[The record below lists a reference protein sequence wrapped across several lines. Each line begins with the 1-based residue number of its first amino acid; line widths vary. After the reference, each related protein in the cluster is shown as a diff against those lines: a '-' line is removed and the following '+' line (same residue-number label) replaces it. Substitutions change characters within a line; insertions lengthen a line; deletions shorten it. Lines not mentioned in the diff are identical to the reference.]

1 MKAIPWSLHFGVAVS
16 NTGDKLTESNHTL
29 WLRLKRHFTES
40 FAGELLQQRREHDA
54 DHIDEQRAKR
64 RRNAYRYVLLLL
76 AVILLPIVAHNIY
89 IRQVLPAAGAL
100 LLLGILMV
108 NILLLSLNRDAFLPP
123 PVVLLLIIALVLL
136 SLYYG
141 QNYNLYLMFPLL
153 VGLPVLLRTRWA
165 VFLGVLSGLL
175 VAPVVLT
182 QYNHTTAA
190 AVGIS
195 MGLTWLVSA
204 WLVFAMTEQSRR
216 LQGMA
221 VTDPLT
227 GAFNRR
233 YLELQAVR
241 CLSDWERYHRLSSLI
256 LIDIDHFKRINDR
269 FGHSVGDTVLI
280 RLVGLLQQ
288 RLRKVDIIC
297 RYGGEEFALLLS
309 ETPASMA
316 RHVAEEL
323 RRAVERAQMQPEGNL
338 TISVGLCDVTQAQ
351 DMEHWFK
358 LADAALYKAKRDG
371 RNRVEMA
378 PAASVPEAAVAKTLP
393 FWR

>member
-1 MKAIPWSLHFGVAVS
+1 
-16 NTGDKLTESNHTL
+16 
-29 WLRLKRHFTES
+29 
-40 FAGELLQQRREHDA
+40 LLQQRREQDSE
-54 DHIDEQRAKR
+54 HIDELRAKR

-89 IRQVLPAAGAL
+89 IRQLLPAVGAL

-108 NILLLSLNRDAFLPP
+108 NILLLSLNRDAFLAP

-153 VGLPVLLRTRWA
+153 VGLPVLLKTRWA

-182 QYNHTTAA
+182 QYDRTTAV

-216 LQGMA
+216 LKGMA
-221 VTDPLT
+221 VTDALT

-241 CLSDWERYHRLSSLI
+241 CVRDWDRYHHNASLV
-256 LIDIDHFKRINDR
+256 LLDIDHFKRVNDK
-269 FGHSVGDTVLI
+269 FGHGVGDVALT
-280 RLVGLLQQ
+280 RLVGLIQQ

-309 ETPASMA
+309 GTSASMA

-323 RRAVERAQMQPEGNL
+323 RRVVERAQILPEGNM
-338 TISVGLCDVTQAQ
+338 TISAGVCGVAHAQ

-358 LADAALYKAKRDG
+358 LADAALYQAKRNG
-371 RNRVEMA
+371 RNRVEVA
-378 PAASVPEAAVAKTLP
+378 PAIFEPPVAMAGTVPH
-393 FWR
+393 WR

>member
-1 MKAIPWSLHFGVAVS
+1 MGS
-16 NTGDKLTESNHTL
+16 NLTESNATL

-40 FAGELLQQRREHDA
+40 FAGELLQQRREKDGE
-54 DHIDEQRAKR
+54 HIDELRAKR

-89 IRQVLPAAGAL
+89 IRQLLPASGAL

-108 NILLLSLNRDAFLPP
+108 NILLLSANREAFLPP
-123 PVVLLLIIALVLL
+123 PVVLMLSIALVML

-141 QNYNLYLMFPLL
+141 QNYNLYLLFPLL
-153 VGLPVLLRTRWA
+153 VGLPVLLKTRWA

-182 QYNHTTAA
+182 QYDRTTAA

-216 LQGMA
+216 LKGMA
-221 VTDPLT
+221 VTDSLT

-241 CLSDWERYHRLSSLI
+241 CLRDWDRYNRSAALL
-256 LIDIDHFKRINDR
+256 LLDIDHFKHINDR
-269 FGHSVGDTVLI
+269 FGHGVGDEALS

-288 RLRKVDIIC
+288 RLRKVDIVC
-297 RYGGEEFALLLS
+297 RFGGEEFVLLLS
-309 ETPASMA
+309 ETSSALA

-323 RRAVERAQMQPEGNL
+323 RRVVERAKILPEGNL
-338 TISVGLCDVTQAQ
+338 TISVGVCDVTQAQ
-351 DMEHWFK
+351 DMDHWFK
-358 LADAALYKAKRDG
+358 LADAALYQAKRNG
-371 RNRVEMA
+371 RNRVEVATPSAA
-378 PAASVPEAAVAKTLP
+378 PVEPIANTLP
-393 FWR
+393 HWR

>member
-1 MKAIPWSLHFGVAVS
+1 M
-16 NTGDKLTESNHTL
+16 
-29 WLRLKRHFTES
+29 
-40 FAGELLQQRREHDA
+40 LQQRRETDGE
-54 DHIDEQRAKR
+54 HIDELRSKR
-64 RRNAYRYVLLLL
+64 RRHAYRYVLLLL
-76 AVILLPIVAHNIY
+76 AVILLPVVAHNIY
-89 IRQVLPAAGAL
+89 IRQLLPASGAL

-108 NILLLSLNRDAFLPP
+108 NILLLSVNRDAFLPP
-123 PVVLLLIIALVLL
+123 PVVLLLSIALVLL

-141 QNYNLYLMFPLL
+141 QNYNLYLLFPLL
-153 VGLPVLLRTRWA
+153 VALPVLLKTRWA

-182 QYNHTTAA
+182 QYDRTTAA

-216 LQGMA
+216 LKGMA
-221 VTDPLT
+221 VTDSLT

-241 CLSDWERYHRLSSLI
+241 CLRDWERYNRSASL
-256 LIDIDHFKRINDR
+256 LLLDIDHFKRINDK
-269 FGHSVGDTVLI
+269 FGHGVGDTALT
-280 RLVGLLQQ
+280 RLVGLIQQ

-297 RYGGEEFALLLS
+297 RFGGEEFVLLLS
-309 ETPASMA
+309 ETSCSMA

-323 RRAVERAQMQPEGNL
+323 RRVVERAQILPEGNL
-338 TISVGLCDVTQAQ
+338 TISVGVCDVTQAL

-358 LADAALYKAKRDG
+358 LADAALYQAKRNG

-378 PAASVPEAAVAKTLP
+378 TPVSEPAVSLAKTLP
-393 FWR
+393 LWR

>member
-1 MKAIPWSLHFGVAVS
+1 MGGNLTAS
-16 NTGDKLTESNHTL
+16 NDTL
-29 WLRLKRHFTES
+29 WQRLKRHFTES
-40 FAGELLQQRREHDA
+40 FAGELLLQRREQDNEA
-54 DHIDEQRAKR
+54 PDELRAKR
-64 RRNAYRYVLLLL
+64 RRHAYRYVLLLL

-89 IRQVLPAAGAL
+89 IRQLLPASGAL

-108 NILLLSLNRDAFLPP
+108 NILLLSLNRNAFLPP
-123 PVVLLLIIALVLL
+123 SVVLLLSIALVLL

-141 QNYNLYLMFPLL
+141 QNYNLYLLFPLL
-153 VGLPVLLRTRWA
+153 VALPVLLRTRWA

-182 QYNHTTAA
+182 QYDHTTAA

-216 LQGMA
+216 LRGMA
-221 VTDPLT
+221 VTDALT

-233 YLELQAVR
+233 YLELQAAR
-241 CLSDWERYHRLSSLI
+241 YLRDWDRYHRAASL
-256 LIDIDHFKRINDR
+256 LLLDIDHFKRINDK
-269 FGHSVGDTVLI
+269 FGHGVGDTVLKQ
-280 RLVGLLQQ
+280 LVTLLQQ
-288 RLRKVDIIC
+288 RLRKADIIC
-297 RYGGEEFALLLS
+297 RFGGEEFALLLS
-309 ETPASMA
+309 EATAPTA

-323 RRAVERAQMQPEGNL
+323 RAAVERAAILPEGSL
-338 TISVGLCDVTQAQ
+338 TISVGVCAVAQAQ

-358 LADAALYKAKRDG
+358 LADAALYQAKRNG

-378 PAASVPEAAVAKTLP
+378 TPRSEPAVSLAKTLP
-393 FWR
+393 LWR

>member
-1 MKAIPWSLHFGVAVS
+1 M
-16 NTGDKLTESNHTL
+16 
-29 WLRLKRHFTES
+29 
-40 FAGELLQQRREHDA
+40 QQRREHD
-54 DHIDEQRAKR
+54 DEYGDEMRAR
-64 RRNAYRYVLLLL
+64 RRRHAYRYVLLLL

-89 IRQVLPAAGAL
+89 IRQLLPATGAL

-108 NILLLSLNRDAFLPP
+108 NILLLSVNRDAFLPP
-123 PVVLLLIIALVLL
+123 AVVLMLSIALVLL

-141 QNYNLYLMFPLL
+141 QNYNLYLLFPLL
-153 VGLPVLLRTRWA
+153 VALPVLLKTRWA

-182 QYNHTTAA
+182 QYDRTTAA

-216 LQGMA
+216 LKGMA
-221 VTDPLT
+221 VTDALT

-241 CLSDWERYHRLSSLI
+241 CLRDWERYRRNASL
-256 LIDIDHFKRINDR
+256 LLLDIDHFKRINDR
-269 FGHSVGDTVLI
+269 FGHSVGDLALT
-280 RLVGLLQQ
+280 RLVGLIQQ

-297 RYGGEEFALLLS
+297 RFGGEEFVLLLS
-309 ETPASMA
+309 ETPCSMA

-323 RRAVERAQMQPEGNL
+323 RRVVERAKILPEGSL
-338 TISVGLCDVTQAQ
+338 TISVGVCDVTQAQ

-358 LADAALYKAKRDG
+358 LADAALYQAKRNG
-371 RNRVEMA
+371 RNRVEVA
-378 PAASVPEAAVAKTLP
+378 TPLAEPATSLPKTLP
-393 FWR
+393 HWR